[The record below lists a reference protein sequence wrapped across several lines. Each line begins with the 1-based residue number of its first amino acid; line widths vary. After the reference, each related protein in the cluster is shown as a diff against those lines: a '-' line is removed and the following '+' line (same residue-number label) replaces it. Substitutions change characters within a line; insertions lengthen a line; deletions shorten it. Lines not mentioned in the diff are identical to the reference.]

1 MAEPDTRPL
10 KDQVV
15 SEAFKVIAEAGVEA
29 LSLRAIAKRLGVS
42 HQAPYKH
49 FASRDHILAEV
60 VARSFETFSTHLEAR
75 PRSENGF
82 EDLGFMG
89 RAYLEFAMT
98 HPLQY
103 RLMFNTAL
111 PDIDDHP
118 DMLAK
123 SQRAFSILHE
133 RLYTIPLSDPGG
145 NFDQPAKHD
154 AMFIWATLHGCCSIL
169 SSDVAKTLP
178 LTDQDK
184 ADTMD
189 RMMRRL
195 SMALGEHDTK
205 STHEAK
211 S

>member
-1 MAEPDTRPL
+1 MADPDTRPL
-10 KDQVV
+10 KERVV

-49 FASRDHILAEV
+49 FPSRDHILAEV

-89 RAYLEFAMT
+89 RAYLDFAMT

-118 DMLAK
+118 NMLAM
-123 SQRAFSILHE
+123 SQRAFFILHE
-133 RLYTIPLSDPGG
+133 RLQTIALSDPGG
-145 NFDQPAKHD
+145 SIDQPAKHD

-169 SSDVAKTLP
+169 NSDVAKTLA
-178 LTDQDK
+178 LTDQEK
-184 ADTMD
+184 ANTMD

-195 SMALGEHDTK
+195 SMALGAI
-205 STHEAK
+205 EAD
-211 S
+211 SCN